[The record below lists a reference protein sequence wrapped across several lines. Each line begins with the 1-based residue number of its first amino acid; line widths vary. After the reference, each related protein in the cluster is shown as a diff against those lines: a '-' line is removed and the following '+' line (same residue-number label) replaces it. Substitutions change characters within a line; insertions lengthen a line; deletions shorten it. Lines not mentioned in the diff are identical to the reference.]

1 MNPWPVARAALRT
14 GWRGAVA
21 MALLVALAVA
31 MGVAVGV
38 VERGLRRAAAGAAD
52 AFDLV
57 VGAPGGGVQL
67 VLAAVYLQP
76 DTVPLLDGAVMA
88 RVMGEGEAAWASP
101 LGFGDQWRGH
111 PVVGVAPAFVTWGG
125 RRDVIEGRVFGAE
138 DEAVVGADVPLG
150 VGAVF
155 MPGHGLVEVPDGHVH
170 EDSPYRVVGRL
181 GRTGSAWDRAVLVPI
196 ERVWEIHGLG
206 NGHLPGVERVGPPW
220 EAAPGVPAV
229 VVKPRSVAGAYQ
241 LRARYRGAGSTAVF
255 PGEVLAGLFR
265 TLGDIRAVLSGMA
278 WAATGLVVGAV
289 FLAFGAVVA
298 GRARGL
304 GALRAIG
311 ASAGFVVGA
320 LWLELGVVLL
330 GGVAAGVLAGWGL
343 AILAAGMVGRGTGL
357 MVPVGLG
364 WGEAGLAISVLVG
377 GLVAAGGMAVWAGR
391 RVR

>member
-125 RRDVIEGRVFGAE
+125 RRDVIEGA
-138 DEAVVGADVPLG
+138 G
-150 VGAVF
+150 VRG
-155 MPGHGLVEVPDGHVH
+155 G
-170 EDSPYRVVGRL
+170 GR
-181 GRTGSAWDRAVLVPI
+181 GRRGGGRAVGGGGCV
-196 ERVWEIHGLG
+196 H
-206 NGHLPGVERVGPPW
+206 
-220 EAAPGVPAV
+220 
-229 VVKPRSVAGAYQ
+229 AGAW
-241 LRARYRGAGSTAVF
+241 AGRGAG
-255 PGEVLAGLFR
+255 
-265 TLGDIRAVLSGMA
+265 RACA
-278 WAATGLVVGAV
+278 
-289 FLAFGAVVA
+289 
-298 GRARGL
+298 
-304 GALRAIG
+304 
-311 ASAGFVVGA
+311 
-320 LWLELGVVLL
+320 
-330 GGVAAGVLAGWGL
+330 
-343 AILAAGMVGRGTGL
+343 
-357 MVPVGLG
+357 
-364 WGEAGLAISVLVG
+364 
-377 GLVAAGGMAVWAGR
+377 
-391 RVR
+391 